1 MSKLFAVRMDESL
14 IGELH
19 NLRKLHGTV
28 ISHFVSEAVAE
39 KLTEMKEDEEDI
51 ATIEARKDEKSI
63 SLEDFRKHL
72 KSTGVDV

>member
-1 MSKLFAVRMDESL
+1 MTKLFAVRMDERL

-19 NLRKLHGTV
+19 NLRKIHGTV

-39 KLTEMKEDEEDI
+39 KLLEMKENEEDI
-51 ATIEARKDEKSI
+51 ATIKARKKEKSI
-63 SLEDFRKHL
+63 SLEEWKKHL